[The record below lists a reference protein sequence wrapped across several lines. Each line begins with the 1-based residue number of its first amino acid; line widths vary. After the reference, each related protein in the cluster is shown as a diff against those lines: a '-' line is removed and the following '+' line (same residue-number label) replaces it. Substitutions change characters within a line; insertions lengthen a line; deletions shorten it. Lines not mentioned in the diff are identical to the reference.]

1 MKLARL
7 IAATALAGI
16 ALIGPSA
23 AQDATTL
30 TIISHR
36 VHENVARGL
45 GAGSGGGDIMGEWAQ
60 EHNVNL
66 NWITADI
73 DPLHDRLLRE
83 LTLPQGSIDVA
94 FIINKYATPRLTRML
109 EPLDAYLADQPIEEA
124 DGIPAKLLSGL
135 TLDGHVFGIP
145 FRHATTGMHYNM
157 ANIEAAGL
165 EGPPTSIEQVVEYA
179 RALTRKDED
188 GNQVYGLTVP
198 AGSGPFAILSLFA
211 GFGVELFDQDMNV
224 TANSP
229 EMIEALT
236 TMRALFEEGVLPPNL
251 ATLSI
256 DEVITLVQQGRTGLA
271 FDPFARYG
279 TFNSAD
285 AAKYPGQVLVAA
297 IPAREGAE
305 PAVVAMTEIWA
316 MVIPANSPHKE
327 LAWDFV
333 RTLSG
338 PDATIRAAVNGNG
351 PIRPSAYDDERVQ
364 QMLPYWQAE
373 AEAIANAVMLPSHYD
388 AAAETGQIF
397 MEEFQSAVLGF
408 KSPEDAAAAMQQ
420 RIEAQFN

>member
-1 MKLARL
+1 MNLGKM
-7 IAATALAGI
+7 IAAAALAGI
-16 ALIGPSA
+16 AMAGPVA
-23 AQDATTL
+23 AQQTL

-36 VHENVARGL
+36 VHENVSRGL
-45 GAGSGGGDIMGEWAQ
+45 GAGSGGGDIMGEWATAN
-60 EHNVNL
+60 NVTL

-109 EPLDAYLADQPIEEA
+109 EPLDAYLDQQTIEAA
-124 DGIPAKLLSGL
+124 DGIPERLLAGL

-165 EGPPTSIEQVVEYA
+165 DGPPQTIEQVVEYA
-179 RALTRKDED
+179 RALSGPDAD

-211 GFGVELFDQDMNV
+211 GFGAELFDADMNV

-229 EMIEALT
+229 EMVEALT
-236 TMRALFEEGVLPPNL
+236 TMRALYEEGVLPPNL

-279 TFNSAD
+279 TFNSPD
-285 AAKYPGQVLVAA
+285 AARYPGQVLVAA
-297 IPAREGAE
+297 IPAREGSE

-316 MVIPANSPHKE
+316 MVIPANSPNKD
-327 LAWDFV
+327 LAWDFI

-338 PDATIRAAVNGNG
+338 PEATIRAALNGNG
-351 PIRPSAYDDERVQ
+351 PVRPAAYDDAGVQ
-364 QMLPYWQAE
+364 EMLPYWE
-373 AEAIANAVMLPSHYD
+373 AEAAAIGAASMLPSHYD

-408 KSPEDAAAAMQQ
+408 KSPEDAAAAMQE
-420 RIEAQFN
+420 RIEAQFR

>member
-1 MKLARL
+1 MRLFKLF
-7 IAATALAGI
+7 AATALAGLALSGI
-16 ALIGPSA
+16 AV
-23 AQDATTL
+23 AQDNTTL

-45 GAGSGGGDIMGEWAQ
+45 GAGSAGGDIMGEWAQ
-60 EHNVNL
+60 ANNVTL

-94 FIINKYATPRLTRML
+94 FVINKYATPRLTRML
-109 EPLDAYLADQPIEEA
+109 EPLDSYMASEPIEDAE
-124 DGIPAKLLSGL
+124 GIPAKLLAGL
-135 TLDGHVFGIP
+135 TLDDTVFGIP

-157 ANIEAAGL
+157 HNIKAAGL
-165 EGPPTSIEQVVEYA
+165 DGPPKTSEEVVEYA
-179 RALTRKDED
+179 RALSGKDED
-188 GNQVYGLTVP
+188 GNQIYGLTVP
-198 AGSGPFAILSLFA
+198 AGSGPFAILSLLS
-211 GFGVELFDQDMNV
+211 GFGAELFDADMNI

-229 EMIEALT
+229 EMVAALT

-251 ATLSI
+251 PTLSI

-285 AAKYPGQVLVAA
+285 AAKYPGEVLVAA
-297 IPAREGAE
+297 IPAREGSV

-316 MVIPANSPHKE
+316 MVIPANSAHKD

-338 PDATIRAAVNGNG
+338 PDATIRAALNGNG
-351 PIRPSAYDDERVQ
+351 PIRPAAYDDERVQ

-408 KSPEDAAAAMQQ
+408 KSPEDAAAAMQS